1 MSLSSLQQE
10 FSRYQSLLSMYA
22 DIKGYGLTDGDGYRD
37 PRVHGKF
44 GVKKAYGS
52 AWSCHKLRLARDRNL
67 FIDIDDDG
75 VRDYIT
81 DGLHPAYQDLG
92 RFWKALH
99 PLARWGGDFKSG
111 DANHFSFE
119 YKGNK

>member
-10 FSRYQSLLSMYA
+10 FNRCQGLLVMYA
-22 DIKGYGLTDGDGYRD
+22 EIKGYGLTRGDGYRD

-44 GVKKAYGS
+44 GVKKGYG
-52 AWSCHKLRLARDRNL
+52 AKWSCHKLRLAQDHNL
-67 FIDIDDDG
+67 FIDE
-75 VRDYIT
+75 VYIT
-81 DGLHPAYQDLG
+81 DGKHPAYEDLG

-99 PLARWGGDFKSG
+99 PLARWGGDFNSG

-119 YKGNK
+119 YQGNM